1 MVKLEIDICIPY
13 IGVGINLLEKQ
24 IENFIQLSSGKNKLN
39 FKVSYH
45 TQEDLD
51 ILQKSAIYEFISE
64 TVHAQKCEKNV
75 PYANSVN
82 HTNALNKLY
91 SICSSEICVFTD
103 YDMYFLMHDW
113 DKEIISELNKGNFIL
128 GVNYKPRFRSIKQ
141 FTGMDLY
148 ARHYQK
154 LPNLSFMCFKILEIK
169 KYLPFKLSDFD
180 EISNLQNFTPFVFI
194 NTEELQH
201 TYQMDYGEV
210 LWLDTGYEIP
220 KIIYKH
226 NLSFKV
232 INLSEKNL
240 ITGDIIRS
248 QQESEFFLLNDKN
261 FLAHYKKGTY
271 KSSKK
276 NDDFDKFYQD
286 IQHLIN

>member
-1 MVKLEIDICIPY
+1 LELDICIPY
-13 IGVGINLLEKQ
+13 VGVGINYLEKQ

-45 TQEDLD
+45 TQKDLE
-51 ILQKSAIYEFISE
+51 ILKKSAIYEFISE
-64 TVHAQKCEKNV
+64 TVFAKKCDKNV
-75 PYANSVN
+75 FYANSVN

-91 SICSSEICVFTD
+91 SICTSEVCVFTD

-113 DKEIISELNKGNFIL
+113 DKEIINELNKGNCIL
-128 GVNYKPRFRSIKQ
+128 GVNYKPGFTSIKAY
-141 FTGMDLY
+141 TGKDLQ

-169 KYLPFKLSDFD
+169 KYFPLKLSNFD
-180 EISNLQNFTPFVFI
+180 EMSNLQNFTPFFII

-201 TYQMDYGEV
+201 TYQMGYGEV